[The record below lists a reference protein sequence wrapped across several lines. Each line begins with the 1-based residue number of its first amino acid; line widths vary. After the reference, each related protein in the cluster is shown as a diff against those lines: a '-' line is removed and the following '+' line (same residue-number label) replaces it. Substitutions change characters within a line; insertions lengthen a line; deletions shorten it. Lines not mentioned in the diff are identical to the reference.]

1 MSVLS
6 LNDLAT
12 FNVLGSSCKYSTINE
27 LIYVYEKNKIRNITK
42 IQYT

>member
-1 MSVLS
+1 MFVFS

-27 LIYVYEKNKIRNITK
+27 LIYVYEKTK
-42 IQYT
+42 L